1 MGTDWK
7 STKGTFWMMEICL
20 DVDDSYTSV
29 HICKFIP
36 NTLKT
41 YVCHFDLHTYVFVCV
56 YAYM

>member
-1 MGTDWK
+1 
-7 STKGTFWMMEICL
+7 MMEICL